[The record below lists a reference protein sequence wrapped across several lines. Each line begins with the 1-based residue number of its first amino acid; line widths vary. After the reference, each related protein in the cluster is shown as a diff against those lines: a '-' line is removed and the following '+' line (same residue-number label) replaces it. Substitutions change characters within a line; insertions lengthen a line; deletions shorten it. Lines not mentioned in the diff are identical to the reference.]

1 MLLPMDMSDISKYF
15 KEGEYVKVVSG
26 MHKGT
31 FGSIISI
38 NDKNQANIISNT
50 DNLEKAI
57 MVNVNDLKK
66 DN

>member
-1 MLLPMDMSDISKYF
+1 MQGMLLPMDMSDISKYF

-38 NDKNQANIISNT
+38 NDKN
-50 DNLEKAI
+50 
-57 MVNVNDLKK
+57 
-66 DN
+66 

>member
-1 MLLPMDMSDISKYF
+1 M
-15 KEGEYVKVVSG
+15 GSG

-31 FGSIISI
+31 FGSILSI

-57 MVNVNDLKK
+57 IVNVNDLKK
-66 DN
+66 DS